1 MPRAPSPA
9 VANTIRF
16 VLDGTVRAL
25 ADVDPNTTVLDYL
38 REGERR
44 TGTKEGCAEGDCGA
58 CTVALGEL
66 SGRGIRYRAVNAC
79 LMLVPVLDG
88 KALVTVESLKAA
100 DGAAHPVQRAMVAA
114 HASQCG
120 FCTPGI
126 VMSLFAFGKSG
137 AAPTRAALD
146 DALAGNLCRCTGY
159 RSILD
164 AAAAIDR
171 APDDFD
177 ESEKKTV
184 RLLKS
189 LRRAETFSYVSH
201 GKRFLAPATLD
212 DLARLVRR
220 HPDASLLA
228 GGTDA
233 GLWVTKEH
241 RDLETVIYTGRVRE
255 LATLRR
261 ARGRLEVGAAVTY
274 SDMMTAVAHEYPAF
288 GELIRRLGSAQIRN
302 LGTIAGNLAT
312 ASPIGDTLPALIAL
326 DATVVLRKGA
336 AVREVPLDRFFLG
349 YRRTALR
356 RGEFIE
362 RLHIPR
368 TTPARRFAAY
378 KVSKRFD
385 QDISTVCAAFSLR
398 LDGDRVRGIR
408 IAYGGMAATPMRAA
422 ACERALLGRAW
433 NAATIEDATQALGAD
448 FRPISDMRGSGAY
461 RMLVARNL
469 VRRFWMETTGQG
481 GDMNLAFY
489 GRRA

>member
-1 MPRAPSPA
+1 MPRGPSPA
-9 VANTIRF
+9 AADAIRF
-16 VLDGTVRAL
+16 VLDGAVRTL
-25 ADVDPNTTVLDYL
+25 AGVDPNTTVLDYL

-66 SGRGIRYRAVNAC
+66 SGRGVRYRAVNAC
-79 LMLVPVLDG
+79 LMLVPVLNG
-88 KALVTVESLKAA
+88 KALVTIESLRAA
-100 DGAAHPVQRAMVAA
+100 EGGPHPVQRAMVAA

-126 VMSLFAFGKSG
+126 VMSLFAFGKSR

-159 RSILD
+159 RSILE
-164 AAAAIDR
+164 AAASMGH
-171 APDDFD
+171 APDTFD
-177 ESEKKTV
+177 AGGKKTAH
-184 RLLKS
+184 LLRS
-189 LRRAETFSYVSH
+189 LRRTAASSYASH

-220 HPDASLLA
+220 HPDACILA
-228 GGTDA
+228 GGTDV

-241 RDLETVIYTGRVRE
+241 RDLETVIYTGGVRE

-274 SDMMTAVAHEYPAF
+274 TDMMTALAREYPAF

-302 LGTIAGNLAT
+302 LGTMAGNLAT

-326 DATVVLRKGA
+326 DATVVLRKGG
-336 AVREVPLDRFFLG
+336 AVREVPLDGFFLG

-362 RLHIPR
+362 RLHVPR
-368 TTPARRFAAY
+368 ATAARHFAAY

-398 LDGDRVRGIR
+398 LDGDRVRDVR
-408 IAYGGMAATPMRAA
+408 IAYGGMAAMPKRAA

-433 NAATIEDATQALGAD
+433 NAAAIEDAAQALGAD

-469 VRRFWMETTGQG
+469 VRKFWMESTGQG
-481 GDMNLAFY
+481 GDMNLALY
-489 GRRA
+489 GRPA